1 MTETIDY
8 NTIPAIK
15 IHNMLVDSIVKL
27 AETSRKEGR
36 AIEEPVKHNLREAI
50 KNSDKVF
57 HETLQLARVL
67 FDKADNIKTVV
78 QNNPA

>member
-27 AETSRKEGR
+27 AEASRREGR
-36 AIEEPVKHNLREAI
+36 AIEEPVKRNLGEAI
-50 KNSDKVF
+50 NNSDKVF
-57 HETLQLARVL
+57 HETLQLTRAL
-67 FDKADNIKTVV
+67 FDKADNIKTIV
-78 QNNPA
+78 QNNPT

>member
-8 NTIPAIK
+8 NKLSALK
-15 IHNMLVDSIVKL
+15 IHGMLIDSIVKL
-27 AETSRKEGR
+27 AEASRKEGR
-36 AIEEPVKHNLREAI
+36 AFEEPVKHNLGEAI

-57 HETLQLARVL
+57 HEALQLARAL
-67 FDKADNIKTVV
+67 FDKTDNIKTVV

>member
-1 MTETIDY
+1 MTEIIDY

-15 IHNMLVDSIVKL
+15 IHSMLIDSIVKL
-27 AETSRKEGR
+27 AEASRREGR
-36 AIEEPVKHNLREAI
+36 AIEEPVKRNLGEAI
-50 KNSDKVF
+50 KNSDKLF

-67 FDKADNIKTVV
+67 CDKADNIKTIV

>member
-8 NTIPAIK
+8 NKHSALK
-15 IHNMLVDSIVKL
+15 IHGMLLDSIVKL
-27 AETSRKEGR
+27 AEASRKEGR
-36 AIEEPVKHNLREAI
+36 AIEEPVKRNLGEAI

-67 FDKADNIKTVV
+67 FDKADNIKTIV
-78 QNNPA
+78 

>member
-1 MTETIDY
+1 MPIDY

-15 IHNMLVDSIVKL
+15 IHSMLVDSIVKL
-27 AETSRKEGR
+27 AEASRQEGR
-36 AIEEPVKHNLREAI
+36 AIEEPVKCNLGEAI

-67 FDKADNIKTVV
+67 FDKADNIKTIV

>member
-1 MTETIDY
+1 MTTNYSDLSALE
-8 NTIPAIK
+8 
-15 IHNMLVDSIVKL
+15 IHGMLIDSIVQL
-27 AETSRKEGR
+27 AEASRKEGR
-36 AIEEPVKHNLREAI
+36 AIEEPVKRNLGEAI

-67 FDKADNIKTVV
+67 FDKADNIKTIV